1 LGEREDIAIGN
12 DVCQDAAM
20 KILVLTNHSEKIAEW
35 NDLTEPNKREYCER
49 HGYGFE
55 NFKVQYEDYLV
66 GLRLLRERVIENDLV
81 MAMGCD
87 TIFTN
92 FDKKIEDVQGSE
104 KRVTISEEYFNHD
117 VFNNDVIIFPNSDES
132 LRVIDLVIKDEP
144 IWKHKRFFWQTH
156 LSDLYKAGGL
166 RDVINVVGA
175 RVMNS
180 CHQDNSVL
188 SRWQEGDWV
197 LHAMGWDSLTRIKI
211 LKHYL
216 GLVKK

>member
-1 LGEREDIAIGN
+1 LGEREDIAIWE

-55 NFKVQYEDYLV
+55 NFKVQYEDCL
-66 GLRLLRERVIENDLV
+66 LWLSLLRERVIENDLV

-92 FDKKIEDVQGSE
+92 FDKKIEDIQGDE
-104 KRVTISEEYFNHD
+104 QRATISEEHFNHD
-117 VFNNDVIIFPNSDES
+117 VFNNDVIIFPNCDES
-132 LRVIDLVIKDEP
+132 LRIIDLVIKDEP
-144 IWKHKRFFWQTH
+144 VWKHKRFLWQTH

-166 RDVINVVGA
+166 RDVFNVVGA

-188 SRWQEGDWV
+188 SKWQEGDLV
-197 LHAMGWDSLTRIKI
+197 LHAMGWDSLTRIKV